1 MTISQTQA
9 TALATFVAK
18 VRDDWDQPGI
28 LAAIQK
34 AQTFGNPLQIG
45 RALLA
50 LAENRA
56 LRTPAL
62 LASPGKHWVHD
73 GEPVGPN
80 VTNNV
85 RCPEHPINFHPCP
98 LCAAKKCPP
107 DPVEHAD
114 YLKAKAELASRR
126 PIPTVQKRLADFAAQ
141 KENKS

>member
-1 MTISQTQA
+1 MTISHTQA

-18 VRDDWDQPGI
+18 VRDDWDHPGI

-34 AQTFGNPLQIG
+34 AQSLGNPTQIG
-45 RALLA
+45 RALIA
-50 LAENRA
+50 LAENRE

-62 LASPGKHWVHD
+62 LASPGKHWVQD
-73 GEPVGPN
+73 NEAVGPN

-107 DPVEHAD
+107 PLDDPEYVAMKEA
-114 YLKAKAELASRR
+114 LKART
-126 PIPTVQKRLADFAAQ
+126 PVPTVQKRLADFQ
-141 KENKS
+141 TSKENQS

>member
-1 MTISQTQA
+1 MTITQTQA

-34 AQTFGNPLQIG
+34 AQSLGNPLQIG

-50 LAENRA
+50 LAENRE

-73 GEPVGPN
+73 GESVGPN

-85 RCPEHPINFHPCP
+85 RCPEHPLSVHPCP
-98 LCAAKKCPP
+98 QCAAKRTPP
-107 DPVEHAD
+107 PVDDPEYA
-114 YLKAKAELASRR
+114 AMKAELKSRR
-126 PIPTVQKRLADFAAQ
+126 PIPTAQKRLADFEKA
-141 KENKS
+141 KEASA

>member
-34 AQTFGNPLQIG
+34 AQSLGNPLQIG
-45 RALLA
+45 RALIA
-50 LAENRA
+50 LAENRE

-62 LASPGKHWVHD
+62 LASPGKHWVQD
-73 GEPVGPN
+73 GAPTGPN
-80 VTNNV
+80 VSNNV
-85 RCPEHPINFHPCP
+85 RCPEHPLSVHPCP
-98 LCAAKKCPP
+98 QCEAKRCLP

-114 YLKAKAELASRR
+114 YIAAREALKARK
-126 PIPTVQKRLADFAAQ
+126 PIPTEQKRLADFEKAKGA
-141 KENKS
+141 SS

>member
-1 MTISQTQA
+1 VTISQTQGQ
-9 TALATFVAK
+9 ALAAFVAR
-18 VRDDWDQPGI
+18 VRADWDQPGI
-28 LAAIQK
+28 LAAISK
-34 AQTFGNPLQIG
+34 AASLGSPTQIG

-50 LAENRA
+50 LAENRD

-98 LCAAKKCPP
+98 LCAAKRC
-107 DPVEHAD
+107 DPTDD
-114 YLKAKAELASRR
+114 YLEAKAALAGRR
-126 PIPTVQKRLADFAAQ
+126 PIPTTEKRLADFAAN
-141 KENKS
+141 KESA